1 MLQKIKYFIAKIKRE
16 KIQKENMKKAKKY
29 YEILRAG
36 AAFLKYI
43 HEDLIKE
50 RNSIPRNQRRRIEDS
65 IIKKGQFTK
74 EIVNRYQ
81 EKIDNVLEYIKI
93 QEKKKK

>member
-1 MLQKIKYFIAKIKRE
+1 MFQKIKDFIAKRK
-16 KIQKENMKKAKKY
+16 QKKVQADQLAKAKRY
-29 YEILRAG
+29 YEILRSG

-81 EKIDNVLEYIKI
+81 EKIENVLEYIKI
-93 QEKKKK
+93 QENKKK